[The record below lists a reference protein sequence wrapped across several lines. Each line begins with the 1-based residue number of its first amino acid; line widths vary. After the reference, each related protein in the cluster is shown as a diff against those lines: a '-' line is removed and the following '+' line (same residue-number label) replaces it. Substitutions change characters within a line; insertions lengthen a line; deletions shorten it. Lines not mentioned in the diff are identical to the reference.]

1 MELSHEL
8 KLKTYQKTIE
18 ELKEKNLDGMLL
30 NPKEV
35 EKLEQ
40 NFEALK
46 KKVYQKLSPWERVQI
61 ARHLKRPKTL
71 DYIHHMCD
79 EFFELFGDRA
89 FADDHAIVGG
99 LAVIGG
105 HRFVIIGSEKGSD
118 TEARIYRNF
127 GMLHP
132 EGFRKAM
139 RLMKLAEKFN
149 LPVVS
154 LLDTAG
160 AFPGLSAEERGQGWL
175 IASNLREM
183 ARIKTRMIVLIIGE
197 GFSGG
202 ALGIGMGD
210 CIGMLEHACYSVI
223 TPEGCASI
231 LWKDASKNDEAA
243 KALKMNAEDLLELE
257 VIDQIIPEPLE
268 GAHTH
273 PELMYDRAKSFII
286 KNYQKLLSFTI
297 PQILELRYQK
307 FRKLGRFERLG
318 QL

>member
-8 KLKTYQKTIE
+8 KLKTYQKTIQ
-18 ELKEKNLDGMLL
+18 ELKEKNLDGALL
-30 NPKEV
+30 NPKEI

-40 NFEALK
+40 NFESLK

-61 ARHLKRPKTL
+61 ARHPKRPKTL
-71 DYIHHMCD
+71 DYIHHICD

-99 LAVIGG
+99 LALIGG
-105 HRFVIIGSEKGSD
+105 HKFVILGSEKGSD
-118 TEARIYRNF
+118 TDERIYRNF

-139 RLMKLAEKFN
+139 RLMKLAEKFH
-149 LPVVS
+149 LPVIS

-175 IASNLREM
+175 IASNLKEM
-183 ARIKTRMIVLIIGE
+183 ARIKTQVIIVIIGE

-231 LWKDASKNDEAA
+231 LWKDASKSDEATR
-243 KALKMNAEDLLELE
+243 ALKMNAENLLELQ
-257 VIDQIIPEPLE
+257 VIDHIITEPLE
-268 GAHTH
+268 GAHTD
-273 PELMYDRAKSFII
+273 PELMYDRVKSFIL
-286 KNYQKLLSFTI
+286 KSYQKLGSLTI

-307 FRKLGRFERLG
+307 FRKLGQFERLG
-318 QL
+318 Q